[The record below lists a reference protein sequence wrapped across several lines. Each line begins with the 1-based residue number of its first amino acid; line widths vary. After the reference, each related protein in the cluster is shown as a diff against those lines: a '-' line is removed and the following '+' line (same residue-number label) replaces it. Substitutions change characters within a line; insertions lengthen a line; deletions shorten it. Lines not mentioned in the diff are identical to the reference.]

1 MKGFFCSLLI
11 LALIAGAACADM
23 RVEAG
28 GYALTFDEQVSGYG
42 QNVFFGMDMVALD
55 TGTARDSFACFLFIM
70 PRLEG
75 MGPDSLQDLQKG
87 LEAHPSEG
95 AFTGFRLVPEVEPQ
109 FLLHYTCADE
119 AYLAQITAV
128 ADSFEIVPDRPL
140 AFYVP
145 ADGALERREIEGRL
159 TPMAL
164 TDALNAAGAFPEPV
178 AADAISIGPR
188 GAQVYL
194 DGAFQSML
202 DRADADAEALYR
214 KSLEDTFRENYRVET
229 VHLFFHSGSS
239 AGTDAAD

>member
-1 MKGFFCSLLI
+1 MKGLYCSLLI
-11 LALIAGAACADM
+11 LALVAGAACADM

-178 AADAISIGPR
+178 TADSVAIGRR
-188 GAQVYL
+188 GADVYL
-194 DGAFQSML
+194 DEAFHRVL
-202 DRADADAEALYR
+202 DRADADTEALYR
-214 KSLEDTFRENYRVET
+214 RCIEDTFRENYGVET
-229 VHLFFHSGSS
+229 MHLIISSGSS
-239 AGTDAAD
+239 GMPEAPD

>member
-1 MKGFFCSLLI
+1 MKKLFAVLLT
-11 LALIAGAACADM
+11 LLLLSAAASADT
-23 RVEAG
+23 RLEAG
-28 GYALTFDEQVSGYG
+28 GYALTFDKQMFDYS
-42 QNVFFGMDMVALD
+42 QNIPPGMD
-55 TGTARDSFACFLFIM
+55 FLIPCAAQAKNWSSTFIVIIS
-70 PRLEG
+70 RAEG
-75 MGPDSLQDLQKG
+75 AEPDWLPDLQKD
-87 LEAHPSEG
+87 LERMSSDAVSS
-95 AFTGFRLVPEVEPQ
+95 GFRLVPEAEPQ
-109 FLLHYTCADE
+109 FLLYYTCEDDAFLPE
-119 AYLAQITAV
+119 ILAV
-128 ADSFEIVPDRPL
+128 VDSFAIVPDGPL

-145 ADGALERREIEGRL
+145 VNGALERREIEGRL

-239 AGTDAAD
+239 AGTDTAD